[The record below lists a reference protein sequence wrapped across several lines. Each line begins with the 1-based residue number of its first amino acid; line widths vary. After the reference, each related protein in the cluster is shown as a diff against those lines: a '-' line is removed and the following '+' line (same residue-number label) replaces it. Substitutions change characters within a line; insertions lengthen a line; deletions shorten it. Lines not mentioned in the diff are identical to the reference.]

1 MQLVLQ
7 EFLKKIKAPRPQ
19 YFGLCAVSPVEL
31 TPCFRSW
38 SGGTHHPGIRPCGCG
53 SLETNGEDENHLR
66 NYEFSQ
72 TTEWWISGSSIFWNF
87 VLHAYVPHKIQAT
100 APAPW
105 LPWPRKSRNP
115 MGTRCPTN
123 GGHRPTRPTPR
134 PSFGPHDPAAPTSAR
149 WRLDPPKIYLHLS
162 TWYVYIIY
170 HSYTPTKSISR
181 SIVQI
186 QV

>member
-1 MQLVLQ
+1 MARM
-7 EFLKKIKAPRPQ
+7 KTI
-19 YFGLCAVSPVEL
+19 CA
-31 TPCFRSW
+31 TM
-38 SGGTHHPGIRPCGCG
+38 
-53 SLETNGEDENHLR
+53 N
-66 NYEFSQ
+66 SQ

-87 VLHAYVPHKIQAT
+87 VLPAYVPHKIQAT

-162 TWYVYIIY
+162 TWYVYIIFLIFQLSLSVDL
-170 HSYTPTKSISR
+170 SYKYKCRYSYREREMGWVIHQISIN
-181 SIVQI
+181 
-186 QV
+186 